1 MEDKYLQDLVLS
13 GGNVVN
19 NVVDSLAVVGINI
32 SQEPVV
38 TNVSL
43 NFPGQGEGSVFLLEV
58 DEVGLGS
65 REGTGGSHE
74 LERLLASNSLGL
86 SVVRLD
92 WEVEGLDGT
101 LQSLDWIRE
110 CTLDHWVLLGDLSG
124 EEGVSE
130 GEDLAVTANLDA
142 R

>member
-13 GGNVVN
+13 RGNVVN
-19 NVVDSLAVVGINI
+19 NVVDSLAVVGIDI

-38 TNVSL
+38 TNIGL
-43 NFPGQGEGSVFLLEV
+43 NFPGQGEASVFLLEV
-58 DEVGLGS
+58 DEVSLGS

-74 LERLLASNSLGL
+74 LESLLASSSLSL
-86 SVVRLD
+86 SVVRFD
-92 WEVEGLDGT
+92 REVEGLDGT
-101 LQSLDWIRE
+101 LQGLDWVRE

-130 GEDLAVTANLDA
+130 GEDLAITADLDA
-142 R
+142 C